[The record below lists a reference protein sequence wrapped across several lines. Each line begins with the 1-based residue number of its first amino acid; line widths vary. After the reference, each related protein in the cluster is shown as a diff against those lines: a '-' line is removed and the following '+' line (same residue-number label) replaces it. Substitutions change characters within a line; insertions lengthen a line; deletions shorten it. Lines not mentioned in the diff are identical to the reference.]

1 MKKDKNSMK
10 YNLDVKK
17 MFDGKKILFV
27 KAQDLVNF
35 QSKLVEGT
43 RITAIV
49 PADEYFKINVKIIG
63 KPLSAFAH
71 LQPDMIVEF
80 KDLQGVPYL
89 ANGGRIEASF
99 SATDVVVV
107 KDNNKA
113 ASLPNLN

>member
-1 MKKDKNSMK
+1 MK

-27 KAQDLVNF
+27 KAQDQVNY

-43 RITAIV
+43 KITAIV
-49 PADEYFKINVKIIG
+49 PADEYQKINVKIMG

-89 ANGGRIEASF
+89 ANGRIEASF
-99 SATDVVVV
+99 TATDVVVV

-113 ASLPNLN
+113 ALPNLN